1 VVDYVRRWTDRTELF
16 AKTLVGW
23 IGIGTSKF
31 HNWRDRYGK
40 LNEHNAWVPRD
51 WWLEEWEKQ
60 AILDFQREFPLEGYR
75 RMTFMMLDRDV
86 VAASPT
92 SVYRVLK
99 AGGRIGPFAG
109 KPSQKGKGFT
119 QPLRPHEHWHIDVT
133 HIKIHGTFYSLC
145 SIIDGY
151 SRFIV
156 HWEIRERMTEREVE
170 IIVQR
175 GREKFP
181 GMQPRMIS
189 DNGPQFIA
197 KDFKEF
203 IRLCGMTHVK
213 TSFYYP
219 QSNGKKERWYQTLKR
234 ECIRPGT
241 PLSLEDARRI
251 VAMYV
256 EHYNHVRLHSALG
269 YITPADKLAGRES
282 EIFAARDCKLEV
294 ARNRRKARRAAERPA
309 GIDFA
314 ALRRQVTMEQV
325 LGHLG
330 HLSQLRG
337 SGPQRR
343 GPCPIHGS
351 QRAASRS
358 FSINLQ
364 KGVFRCF
371 YPECGA
377 HGNVLDLWAAVHG
390 LPLAE
395 AARHMMQTFHLDPK
409 NLNRGEEPVLP
420 CTASAAPCPVALA
433 TR

>member
-1 VVDYVRRWTDRTELF
+1 
-16 AKTLVGW
+16 
-23 IGIGTSKF
+23 
-31 HNWRDRYGK
+31 
-40 LNEHNAWVPRD
+40 
-51 WWLEEWEKQ
+51 
-60 AILDFQREFPLEGYR
+60 
-75 RMTFMMLDRDV
+75 MTFMMLDRDV

-119 QPLRPHEHWHIDVT
+119 QLLRPHEHWHIDVT
-133 HIKIHGTFYSLC
+133 HINIHGTFYSLC

-156 HWEIRERMTEREVE
+156 HWEIRERMTESEVD
-170 IIVQR
+170 IVVQR

-181 GMQPRMIS
+181 GAQPRMIS

-213 TSFYYP
+213 TLFYYP
-219 QSNGKKERWYQTLKR
+219 QSNGKKECWYQTLKR

-251 VAMYV
+251 VALYV

-269 YITPADKLAGRES
+269 YITRADKLAARES
-282 EIFAARDCKLEV
+282 EIFAARDSKLEA
-294 ARNRRKARRAAERPA
+294 ARHRRQARRAAERPA

-314 ALRRQVTMEQV
+314 TLRRLVTMEQV
-325 LGHLG
+325 LRHLG
-330 HLSQLRG
+330 HLDQLRG

-343 GPCPIHGS
+343 GPCPVHGS

-358 FSINLQ
+358 FSVNLQ
-364 KGVFRCF
+364 KGVLIRLIEFGFEPNSRVDAIHRPTATVGQGILCQGNDVENSGFDVYAPPLGERDFR
-371 YPECGA
+371 
-377 HGNVLDLWAAVHG
+377 G
-390 LPLAE
+390 LALAG
-395 AARHMMQTFHLDPK
+395 HLG
-409 NLNRGEEPVLP
+409 LQG
-420 CTASAAPCPVALA
+420 VALLCIP
-433 TR
+433 